1 MTWDKVDLKR
11 HMTRLTETKNGTAR
25 SVPLNFIALAA
36 LQKQCSLVA
45 SKPADPV
52 FPRPWII

>member
-11 HMTRLTETKNGTAR
+11 HMTRLIETKNWTAR
-25 SVPLNFIALAA
+25 SVLLKFIALAA
-36 LQKQCSLVA
+36 LQEQCSLVA
-45 SKPADPV
+45 NKPADPV